1 MRDAGCAY
9 QSRPLT
15 THHCPLEPSQDRQ
28 GEPSQEPSQGTF
40 PGQAMRPPLR
50 RGAEYCP
57 HCLSSISCNSSPFF
71 RRPSATHFPCIRQ
84 KAGWAQRA
92 AAAAKIAANRPSRRP
107 PLPPRSSARGQ
118 IMPVLFCSCGYGCP
132 FLRFLFCGSNHA
144 CPFLLLF
151 LLLRLCLSFFA
162 VPLAAVLGAVGGPI
176 AGCPFRCAAGSGN
189 LTGSFAIRVSLPWVQ
204 PHDWLRTER
213 WRQPAGVSPRGE
225 IGPPAPRL

>member
-1 MRDAGCAY
+1 MRLPIPP
-9 QSRPLT
+9 SHHSPLPPRT
-15 THHCPLEPSQDRQ
+15 PSQDRQ
-28 GEPSQEPSQGTF
+28 CGPRF
-40 PGQAMRPPLR
+40 V
-50 RGAEYCP
+50 AEQNIAHTAY
-57 HCLSSISCNSSPFF
+57 LLYLVIRLPFF
-71 RRPSATHFPCIRQ
+71 VA
-84 KAGWAQRA
+84 
-92 AAAAKIAANRPSRRP
+92 P
-107 PLPPRSSARGQ
+107 PLPTFPASAKRPVGPSGPQLPPKSLQTGPHGGLPSRPGPRPAAKSCLSFFA
-118 IMPVLFCSCGYGCP
+118 PV
-132 FLRFLFCGSNHA
+132 CGSNHA
-144 CPFLLLF
+144 CPF